1 MLGMTLQ
8 DKDVFDYEY
17 DDESGTIEVNMLG
30 SIYGASI
37 EDYPQVMSRVI
48 NILQEVPDASSVVLS
63 ESRDYEYDEEQV
75 RMLKQISE
83 AIRDISSQ
91 GYLSQNIRTDK
102 CESLYQDHLPEVQR
116 IVIDQ
121 LRKDPVGGYVQLKR
135 KGRHLRQEMEESY
148 PQKKRCL
155 KYFIQDVIRPIK
167 KRLEQCEMIDQARSD
182 EFITGHHI
190 GDREV
195 YREFFHPLV
204 RPNFMLTKFMSLP
217 PERGEEIDRYES
229 RNNVEVSVYD
239 VPDQVQPVYHVN
251 PPEFNLSEEKYQLL
265 DAARRFLA
273 SHQPESGEFARP
285 ERMRQV
291 FQNIGRDMIRD
302 IAQQMDMTL
311 SQEESEQLT
320 SILNRYTSGL
330 GVLELLLADPKIQD
344 VFINSPIGDSP
355 IFIKH
360 QEYEECETNLIP
372 TKEEAESWATRFRI
386 QSGRPLDEAN
396 PVLDTDTE
404 VPGGRAR
411 VAIIQENLSPEGLA
425 FAFRR
430 HRSRAWTL
438 PLFIKRDFI
447 NPLGAGL
454 LSFIVDGNR
463 SVLFA
468 GTRGAG
474 KCVAGNT
481 NIQLSNGNIV
491 EIEEMVGEFKRE
503 IDDGTVNEPAVS
515 QDTVSMSDNRQM
527 EKGDLTDVWERE
539 NSGKVLRIETSSGRE
554 IVTTPEHPYFTYSEG
569 LSQLRA
575 DELDEGNHIATPRS
589 IDVDSEEQEV
599 DLAENFDFEE
609 KSDHYLV
616 KGQTNSQIVK
626 LSKQVDEETAEFLG
640 LVIGDGSV
648 NERKLEFHNSNK
660 EVQQRFRALS
670 SNLGLSQRNF
680 KSHSTEV
687 TQITCR
693 VLSRLLKDVYEVPL
707 GKKSSRIEIP
717 SLILKSP
724 KPVLRSFL
732 RGYFAADSH
741 VSKDKREIEL
751 STKSEKMKEQLR
763 MVLLRF
769 NVNVFTK
776 EKETETGTHHRIF
789 VRGKFAE
796 RFAEKIGISHPD
808 KENRLDNMM
817 DREAINNTNVDVV
830 PGAGSLIQELRQE
843 LRMNTSQFRESGSD
857 YWGYENGKYNVGRH
871 RYEEI
876 VEHFE
881 QRWRK
886 LDDMQN
892 RVEILEG
899 FAEAD
904 YSERMEKIERLRK
917 TLDVSY
923 STIATDVG
931 LSEYGMR
938 NALQNQNMSEE
949 MLQNFDTV
957 TDVLSSKLDEIN
969 TEFDLEVE
977 RLETLVDDG
986 IITYKEISDRT
997 GIPVTSVKNYTY
1009 GNIEP
1014 PEERREKITSEMTEI
1029 KKEVAE
1035 QLKRARKELE
1045 DLNYSCEVAQIM
1057 AILKEIK
1064 ETLNIERDEYEGVH
1078 DQTVSTVFN
1087 GRYQPTVETLQK
1099 LADKTVEIYRE
1110 VVNPE
1115 SRQLIEHARERAD
1128 SDIYWDKVESIKT
1141 EESEDGKVYDLTV
1154 QGKHNFVANGIIAH
1168 NTSLL
1173 SASMLELL
1181 KKERIVTVE
1190 DSVTGDSPVMYRRDG
1205 EVKYGEIEGLIDP
1218 LVEDYG
1224 REEAGRDVL
1233 RQNPEDVE
1241 VLSMNDNGEL
1251 GWNNVSMFM
1260 RHDVQKPIYE
1270 IETRTGRKLK
1280 VTEDHS
1286 VFGIG
1291 EESVISEVKPTELD
1305 EGDHIVTP
1313 RELNVPSE
1321 TKEWDL
1327 TGKAEELQGYF
1338 VGEMNLDEKKEE
1350 LKRLADKFDY
1360 SEHTVQYWIRE
1371 NIVPTKVFDQL
1382 DIEVEKKDLQYKRKR
1397 QSSRLPVKIELDETM
1412 LEFLGLWMADG
1423 CYDKRSVLVTV
1434 SNEDCRKVVRKVF
1447 ERFDLPVKHH
1457 SDEHSL
1463 MANSQP
1469 LKEVMQ
1475 KFGFKGDAY
1484 SKRVPEWMFSAEDK
1498 QRHAFLRGLYSGDG
1512 YATPDEAGIDLINEK
1527 LIEDIQT
1534 LLLIDGIRGRAN
1546 KSGKMRSMRI
1556 SDLEGL
1562 RSFKEKIGYIQE
1574 YKQEKISVENK
1585 ESTHDSTDVIPL
1597 NREFAQKI
1605 CEKHELNS
1613 QDYVKRGNNL
1623 GRQKL
1628 KSVVEESDK
1637 ASKMLRDLSE
1647 SDIFWD
1653 QVKSVE
1659 KVSDEE
1665 TVYDISVPG
1674 DQNFVAG
1681 NILAHNTMELPVRQM
1696 KDLGF
1701 NLESMKSRSVITQV
1715 ENELPAEEAIRTSLR
1730 LGDSALVIGEVRSDE
1745 AKTLYE
1751 AMRVGAVANFVGG
1764 TIHGESAYSV
1774 FDRVVNDLNVPR
1786 TSFKAT
1792 DIIVSVNKI
1801 QSPDG
1806 LETYRRVTGI
1816 TEVRKDWTE
1825 DPQEEGAFVDLMRYD
1840 SNEDE
1845 LVPTDTLKNGE
1856 SEILN
1861 RIAEN
1866 IREWKN
1872 DWNAVWN
1879 NINLRK
1885 DVKKAIVEKAEE
1897 TGDDELLEAEFVVK
1911 ANQKYHII
1919 AEKVG
1924 EEYGGQ
1930 DPDRIYARWKEWLD
1944 QQV

>member
-1 MLGMTLQ
+1 MLGMSVQ

-37 EDYPQVMSRVI
+37 EDYPEVMSRVI

-63 ESRDYEYDEEQV
+63 ESRDYEYGDEQV
-75 RMLKQISE
+75 RMLKEISE

-121 LRKDPVGGYVQLKR
+121 LRKDPIGGYVQLKR
-135 KGRHLRQEMEESY
+135 KERHLKQEMNEAY

-155 KYFIQDVIRPIK
+155 KYFIQDVIRPVK
-167 KRLEQCEMIDQARSD
+167 KTLEDCEMIEQARSD
-182 EFITGHHI
+182 EFITGHHV

-229 RNNVEVSVYD
+229 RNDVEVSVYD

-251 PPEFNLSEEKYQLL
+251 PPEFNLSEEKYKLL

-285 ERMRQV
+285 DRMRQV

-302 IAQQMDMTL
+302 IAQQMDIQL
-311 SQEESEQLT
+311 SREESEQLT

-330 GVLELLLADPKIQD
+330 GVLELLLSDPKVQD

-355 IFIKH
+355 IYIKH

-438 PLFIKRDFI
+438 PLFIDKDFI

-474 KCVAGNT
+474 K
-481 NIQLSNGNIV
+481 
-491 EIEEMVGEFKRE
+491 
-503 IDDGTVNEPAVS
+503 
-515 QDTVSMSDNRQM
+515 
-527 EKGDLTDVWERE
+527 
-539 NSGKVLRIETSSGRE
+539 
-554 IVTTPEHPYFTYSEG
+554 
-569 LSQLRA
+569 
-575 DELDEGNHIATPRS
+575 
-589 IDVDSEEQEV
+589 
-599 DLAENFDFEE
+599 
-609 KSDHYLV
+609 
-616 KGQTNSQIVK
+616 
-626 LSKQVDEETAEFLG
+626 
-640 LVIGDGSV
+640 
-648 NERKLEFHNSNK
+648 
-660 EVQQRFRALS
+660 
-670 SNLGLSQRNF
+670 
-680 KSHSTEV
+680 
-687 TQITCR
+687 
-693 VLSRLLKDVYEVPL
+693 
-707 GKKSSRIEIP
+707 
-717 SLILKSP
+717 
-724 KPVLRSFL
+724 
-732 RGYFAADSH
+732 
-741 VSKDKREIEL
+741 
-751 STKSEKMKEQLR
+751 
-763 MVLLRF
+763 
-769 NVNVFTK
+769 
-776 EKETETGTHHRIF
+776 
-789 VRGKFAE
+789 
-796 RFAEKIGISHPD
+796 
-808 KENRLDNMM
+808 
-817 DREAINNTNVDVV
+817 
-830 PGAGSLIQELRQE
+830 
-843 LRMNTSQFRESGSD
+843 
-857 YWGYENGKYNVGRH
+857 
-871 RYEEI
+871 
-876 VEHFE
+876 
-881 QRWRK
+881 
-886 LDDMQN
+886 
-892 RVEILEG
+892 
-899 FAEAD
+899 
-904 YSERMEKIERLRK
+904 
-917 TLDVSY
+917 
-923 STIATDVG
+923 
-931 LSEYGMR
+931 
-938 NALQNQNMSEE
+938 
-949 MLQNFDTV
+949 
-957 TDVLSSKLDEIN
+957 
-969 TEFDLEVE
+969 
-977 RLETLVDDG
+977 
-986 IITYKEISDRT
+986 
-997 GIPVTSVKNYTY
+997 
-1009 GNIEP
+1009 
-1014 PEERREKITSEMTEI
+1014 
-1029 KKEVAE
+1029 
-1035 QLKRARKELE
+1035 
-1045 DLNYSCEVAQIM
+1045 
-1057 AILKEIK
+1057 
-1064 ETLNIERDEYEGVH
+1064 
-1078 DQTVSTVFN
+1078 
-1087 GRYQPTVETLQK
+1087 
-1099 LADKTVEIYRE
+1099 
-1110 VVNPE
+1110 
-1115 SRQLIEHARERAD
+1115 
-1128 SDIYWDKVESIKT
+1128 
-1141 EESEDGKVYDLTV
+1141 
-1154 QGKHNFVANGIIAH
+1154 
-1168 NTSLL
+1168 TSLL

-1181 KKERIVTVE
+1181 KKERVVTVE
-1190 DSVTGDSPVMYRRDG
+1190 DSVTGDSPIMYRKNG
-1205 EVKYGEIEGLIDP
+1205 EVRHGKIEDLIDP
-1218 LVEDYG
+1218 LVENYG
-1224 REEAGRDVL
+1224 HEEPGRDVL
-1233 RQNPEDVE
+1233 RQNPEDIE
-1241 VLSMNDNGEL
+1241 VLSMDDKGEL
-1251 GWNNVSMFM
+1251 GWNKVSMFM

-1291 EESVISEVKPTELD
+1291 ENSVISEVKPTELA

-1313 RELNVPSE
+1313 RELKVPSE
-1321 TKEWDL
+1321 RKEWDL
-1327 TGKAEELQGYF
+1327 TEKAGELQGYF
-1338 VGEMNLDEKKEE
+1338 VGEMELGKKKDQ
-1350 LKRLADKFDY
+1350 LKRLADEFDY
-1360 SEHTVQYWIRE
+1360 SEHTVRYWIRE
-1371 NIVPTKVFDQL
+1371 SVIPAELFDRL
-1382 DIEVEKKDLQYKRKR
+1382 DLDVEKENIQYKHKR
-1397 QSSRLPVKIELDETM
+1397 QSSRLPVKIELNEAM

-1423 CYDKRSVLVTV
+1423 CYDNRSVLVTV
-1434 SNEDCRKVVRKVF
+1434 SNEDCREVVKEIF

-1463 MANSQP
+1463 LANSQP

-1475 KFGFKGDAY
+1475 KFGFEGDAY
-1484 SKRVPEWMFSAEDK
+1484 SKRVPEWMFSAEDD

-1512 YATPDEAGIDLINEK
+1512 YSTPDEAGIDLINEK

-1562 RSFKEKIGYIQE
+1562 RKFKSRIGYLQD
-1574 YKQEKISVENK
+1574 YKQEKLCVDDK
-1585 ESTHDSTDVIPL
+1585 ESTHDSTDIIPL
-1597 NREFAQKI
+1597 SREFAKKI
-1605 CEKHELNS
+1605 CEEHGLNS
-1613 QDYVKRGNNL
+1613 QDYVDRGNNL

-1628 KSVVEESDK
+1628 KSVVEKSDK
-1637 ASKMLRDLSE
+1637 ASEMLRGLSE

-1674 DQNFVAG
+1674 DENFVAG
-1681 NILAHNTMELPVRQM
+1681 NILAHNTMELPIRQM

-1701 NLESMKSRSVITQV
+1701 NIESMKSRSVITQV

-1840 SNEDE
+1840 SNKDE

-1872 DWNAVWN
+1872 DWQAVWD
-1879 NINLRK
+1879 NIQLRK
-1885 DVKKAIVEKAEE
+1885 KMKEELVQKAEE
-1897 TGDDELLEAEFVVK
+1897 TGNDELLEAEFVVK
-1911 ANQKYHII
+1911 ANQKYHIL
-1919 AEKVG
+1919 AERVG
-1924 EEYGGQ
+1924 EEYGSQ
-1930 DPDRIYARWKEWLD
+1930 DPERIFARWNEWLN